1 MEVEVKVRLPDSTS
15 HQKLSTLLSPFYTK
29 TLLQENVFFDGSDS
43 QLSSNLAV
51 LRLRFI
57 TTADHCVLSL
67 KAKPVI
73 SQGISRA
80 QELEEPMDPTL
91 GRACIAEP
99 WRLLS
104 LTDSAIVERVKQEF
118 GVSGLVCLGGFR
130 NVRSVY
136 DWQGLKIEV
145 DETNFDFGTCYEVEC
160 ETADPERD
168 KKLIER
174 FLEENGIGFEYSQV
188 SKFAVFRSGKLPL
201 LITIEITHS

>member
-15 HQKLSTLLSPFYTK
+15 HQKLSTLLSPFHTK

-57 TTADHCVLSL
+57 TTTATATAPNHCVLSL
-67 KAKPVI
+67 KAQPVI

-99 WRLLS
+99 WRLL
-104 LTDSAIVERVKQEF
+104 
-118 GVSGLVCLGGFR
+118 

-136 DWQGLKIEV
+136 DWQRLKIEL

-160 ETADPERD
+160 ETGDPERD
-168 KKLIER
+168 KKVIER
-174 FLEENGIGFEYSQV
+174 FLEDNGIGFEYSQY
-188 SKFAVFRSGKLPL
+188 
-201 LITIEITHS
+201 

>member
-15 HQKLSTLLSPFYTK
+15 HQKLSTLLSPFHTK

-57 TTADHCVLSL
+57 TTTATATAPNHCVLSL
-67 KAKPVI
+67 KAQPVI

-104 LTDSAIVERVKQEF
+104 VTDSAIVERVKQEF

-160 ETADPERD
+160 ETGDPERD
-168 KKLIER
+168 KKVIER
-174 FLEENGIGFEYSQV
+174 FLEDNGIGFEYSQV
-188 SKFAVFRSGKLPL
+188 SKFAVFWSGKLPL
-201 LITIEITHS
+201 S

>member
-15 HQKLSTLLSPFYTK
+15 HQKLSTLLSPFHTK

-57 TTADHCVLSL
+57 TTTATAPNHCVLSL

-104 LTDSAIVERVKQEF
+104 VTDSAIVKRVKQEF
-118 GVSGLVCLGGFR
+118 GVFGLFCLGGFR
-130 NVRSVY
+130 NLNTWLEAKKMKENFKIWKPSETIREAERGV
-136 DWQGLKIEV
+136 GL
-145 DETNFDFGTCYEVEC
+145 G
-160 ETADPERD
+160 
-168 KKLIER
+168 
-174 FLEENGIGFEYSQV
+174 FLFLFWMGRAGLNLG
-188 SKFAVFRSGKLPL
+188 
-201 LITIEITHS
+201 